1 MIFDREG
8 ALSRAHYTQAYTML
22 ALILWANIFSWL
34 AWFVWHEH
42 RNAAV
47 ALELIGWPGILAIL
61 IWVQW
66 QENKSGNLSRNWKRA
81 SREAGTDEVDA
92 CDRPTSY
99 PYLRSARTDFGTY
112 LLRRHRRRKPGVS
125 LGSPCVFSGRTSM
138 VRDPSRIFRV
148 KMARAIAVIRSPKL
162 LLSGN

>member
-47 ALELIGWPGILAIL
+47 ALELIGWPGVLAIL

-66 QENKSGNLSRNWKRA
+66 QENKSGNLWRNWKRA
-81 SREAGTDEVDA
+81 STEALGPMRLMLVTALQAIHTCGQLALISAPIFCAAIVVGSRGFLSALLAYSVAGPLWFEIHREF
-92 CDRPTSY
+92 
-99 PYLRSARTDFGTY
+99 FGS
-112 LLRRHRRRKPGVS
+112 KWQ
-125 LGSPCVFSGRTSM
+125 GR
-138 VRDPSRIFRV
+138 
-148 KMARAIAVIRSPKL
+148 
-162 LLSGN
+162 